1 MYEVVLNGKRIALCN
16 SLQLAE
22 SYVRS
27 TPGASVVGPAARG

>member
-1 MYEVVLNGKRIALCN
+1 MYEVVVNNKRIAICN

-27 TPGASVVGPAARG
+27 TPGATIVNRMEGI